1 MTVPY
6 DNGKIKIGSN
16 FQPDRRAVMDD
27 PDMLLL
33 QTALI
38 CDTKAIRKEKAMNAI
53 YVAVVVL
60 ALFGYFLFT

>member
-1 MTVPY
+1 MRTPY

-16 FQPDRRAVMDD
+16 FNPDTRPPMDD

-38 CDTKAIRKEKAMNAI
+38 CDTKAIRREKITTVI

-60 ALFGYFLFT
+60 AVFGYFLFN